1 MNSEPLPPA
10 EEEEGEKKK
19 GFCALAC
26 PARTERRSSHK
37 LTQKYP
43 QTVGDVWT
51 RLLNGG
57 RSCRASLR
65 LHIMTAFGCDRG
77 EVRRTTRVAA

>member
-26 PARTERRSSHK
+26 TVHTQRRNSHK
-37 LTQKYP
+37 LPQKYP

-51 RLLNGG
+51 RLLNAG
-57 RSCRASLR
+57 RSCRANLR
-65 LHIMTAFGCDRG
+65 LHIMTAFGSDRG
-77 EVRRTTRVAA
+77 EERRTTRVAA